1 MGGGDPGDHPN
12 KVNILKWLVGVK
24 IEDFL
29 QSFTEGVFQGIQM
42 HCFYPET
49 QQFHNYVPQEFEGF
63 IDATVKEWELL
74 GMLKKW
80 DDVRKPGD
88 PPTPVVV
95 SPLGVEPSKPRALWD
110 GRYVNKFCRDLP
122 FAMDNATKVAEVAL
136 R

>member
-1 MGGGDPGDHPN
+1 LEFWEEEILRDHPN

-42 HCFYPET
+42 HSFYPET
-49 QQFHNYVPQEFEGF
+49 QEFHNYVPQEFEGF

-110 GRYVNKFCRDLP
+110 GRYVNNSAGIYHLQWIMQQRLLK
-122 FAMDNATKVAEVAL
+122 
-136 R
+136 